1 MVGVAVRPVF
11 EPRSASGIQGNQLA
25 DYARHMSPD
34 RYLTELA
41 SSLDRLKVLARQPED
56 ILTRSVPAC
65 PGWTLK
71 DLFGHLGSIE
81 RWAAEIVLSGKFVGE
96 SAPPANGAATWFL
109 EGADAFLGT
118 MSALDPEDPCWN
130 FGPPPRKAGF
140 WRRRQAH
147 EHAVHLI
154 DACQS
159 SGSAAPSFA
168 ADFMLDGIDEIL
180 TMFTPR
186 QLRLGR
192 MPYPEGAVT
201 FQVPGAG
208 SWKVGQGAATAS
220 ISCPLPRMYLGLW
233 GRSSLLET
241 AIIEG
246 DKALAVRVLQGP
258 LTP

>member
-1 MVGVAVRPVF
+1 
-11 EPRSASGIQGNQLA
+11 
-25 DYARHMSPD
+25 MSPD

-41 SSLDRLKVLARQPED
+41 SSLDRLSFLARQPED
-56 ILTRSVPAC
+56 ILARPVPAC
-65 PGWTLK
+65 PG
-71 DLFGHLGSIE
+71 
-81 RWAAEIVLSGKFVGE
+81 
-96 SAPPANGAATWFL
+96 
-109 EGADAFLGT
+109 
-118 MSALDPEDPCWN
+118 WN

-154 DACQS
+154 DASQA
-159 SGSAAPSFA
+159 SGLAVPAFA

-192 MPYPEGAVT
+192 MPPPEGAVT
-201 FQVPGAG
+201 FQVPGAR
-208 SWKVGQGAATAS
+208 SWKVGEGSAEAS
-220 ISCPLPRMYLGLW
+220 ITSPLQGMYLGLW

-246 DKALAVRVLQGP
+246 DKDLAVRVLQGP